1 MAVFPLRRDAE
12 TDRHRG
18 KNTGSQGGDS
28 HVTGVTYLKSERC
41 QKSWPKQ
48 DAEARKES
56 PPELLESTGL
66 LTPGLALS
74 ESGMEDTLLLFEC
87 IPTWRTHTA
96 AVCLEATHFGSLLQ
110 QV

>member
-1 MAVFPLRRDAE
+1 M
-12 TDRHRG
+12 
-18 KNTGSQGGDS
+18 
-28 HVTGVTYLKSERC
+28 TGVTYLKSERC

-74 ESGMEDTLLLFEC
+74 ESGLEDTLLLFVWKQPILVLC
-87 IPTWRTHTA
+87 YSRFRKSLQTQTA
-96 AVCLEATHFGSLLQ
+96 
-110 QV
+110 